1 MQSSFAALKIFC
13 APLLFP
19 LLPTTLGNFIVV
31 VLQSLSPV
39 QLFTNT
45 WTVASQV
52 SLPSTVSW
60 NLLKFMFIELVI
72 LSNHLIICCPLLLLS
87 VFPSIRVFSYELVLG
102 IRWPKYWSFSINHSN
117 EYSGLISFRIDWFDL
132 LAVQGN
138 LKSLVQHTVQKHR
151 ISGAQPSLWS
161 NSHIH
166 T

>member
-1 MQSSFAALKIFC
+1 MCCNSWGRKELDTTERLHFLSFFYNVMQSSFAALKIFC

-60 NLLKFMFIELVI
+60 NLLKFMFIELVV
-72 LSNHLIICCPLLLLS
+72 LFNHLIFCCLLLFLHLI
-87 VFPSIRVFSYELVLG
+87 FPSIRVFSYELVLG
-102 IRWPKYWSFSINHSN
+102 IRWPKYWSFSINPSD
-117 EYSGLISFRIDWFDL
+117 EYSGLIFFRIDWFDL
-132 LAVQGN
+132 FV
-138 LKSLVQHTVQKHR
+138 V
-151 ISGAQPSLWS
+151 
-161 NSHIH
+161 
-166 T
+166 